1 MSIVGCMSV
10 ARRLWSDTAGFTVSM
25 ELVLVATITVIGL
38 VVGLAS
44 YRDALV
50 QEFGDTAAAVG
61 QLDQSYRYNSFGIIL
76 DANDGFT
83 YVTVNTAVAGST
95 YQDNTD
101 LCDGQ
106 DVANQPPAG
115 IEIGPPNAG
124 PINEGQPLPSP

>member
-1 MSIVGCMSV
+1 MSIVGLTNV
-10 ARRLWSDTAGFTVSM
+10 GRRLWNDTAGFTVSM

-44 YRDALV
+44 YRDAIV

-61 QLDQSYRYNSFGIIL
+61 QLDQSYFYNEFFMDQMFGSVQVQT
-76 DANDGFT
+76 F
-83 YVTVNTAVAGST
+83 VAGSE
-95 YQDNTD
+95 YEDNTD

-115 IEIGPPNAG
+115 IVIGG
-124 PINEGQPLPSP
+124 TLEEGQPLPPP